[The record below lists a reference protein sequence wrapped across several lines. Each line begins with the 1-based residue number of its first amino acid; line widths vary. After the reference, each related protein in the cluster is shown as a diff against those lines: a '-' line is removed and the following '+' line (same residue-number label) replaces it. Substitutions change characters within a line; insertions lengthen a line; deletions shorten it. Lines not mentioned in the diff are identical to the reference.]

1 MSDFLFFTIRVLAG
15 EEENHHTKS
24 NNVVTEPTPKSV
36 AVRDGLALVKL
47 WSPILKSLSSARLK
61 NFSNHGL
68 SPV

>member
-1 MSDFLFFTIRVLAG
+1 MSDFLLFTIRVLAG

-47 WSPILKSLSSARLK
+47 
-61 NFSNHGL
+61 
-68 SPV
+68 